1 MRLGK
6 SLIAGICLMAAT
18 ANLAM
23 PAAAQEVPVKNGSVW
38 VASRIDVLPGQ
49 MPAYLDYLATEWK
62 KQQEWGKA
70 EGIVLSYRVMR
81 TNHARNGEP
90 DLILLIEYKDY
101 STVADQEAITKKY
114 EAATGM
120 NPRKGAAGNLEREKI
135 RSLMGSTEYQEL
147 ILK

>member
-1 MRLGK
+1 MNAMK
-6 SLIAGICLMAAT
+6 SLFAGAALLVAAT
-18 ANLAM
+18 M
-23 PAAAQEVPVKNGSVW
+23 VTPAAAQEVPVKNGTVW

-49 MPAYLDYLATEWK
+49 MPAYLDYLAAEWK

-70 EGIVLSYRVMR
+70 EGHVISYHVMR

-101 STVADQEAITKKY
+101 ATVAQQEAISKKY